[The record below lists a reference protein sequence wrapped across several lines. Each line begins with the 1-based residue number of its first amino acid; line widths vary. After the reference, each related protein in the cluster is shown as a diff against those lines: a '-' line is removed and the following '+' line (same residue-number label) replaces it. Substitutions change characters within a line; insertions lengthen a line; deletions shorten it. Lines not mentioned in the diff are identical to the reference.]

1 MHTTDLPGLYAAG
14 ECTESGLHGAN
25 RLASNSLLECFVF
38 GEAAAGHI
46 LANCASFAAPP
57 PVRPWD
63 ASRVTNSDEEVII
76 KQNWTEIRR
85 FMWNYVGI
93 VRTTK
98 RLERAQHR
106 IRMLNGEVE
115 DYYGHFRV
123 TTDLIEL
130 RNLLQSA
137 DLIVRS
143 ALARHESRGLHYTL
157 DYPRTAAVAKDTVL
171 VP

>member
-1 MHTTDLPGLYAAG
+1 MCGWD
-14 ECTESGLHGAN
+14 ES
-25 RLASNSLLECFVF
+25 RVSNS
-38 GEAAAGHI
+38 
-46 LANCASFAAPP
+46 
-57 PVRPWD
+57 D
-63 ASRVTNSDEEVII
+63 AEVII

-93 VRTTK
+93 VRSTK

-106 IRMLNGEVE
+106 IRMLFEEVE
-115 DYYGHFRV
+115 DYYGQFRV

-143 ALARHESRGLHYTL
+143 ALKRRESRGLHYTL
-157 DYPRTAAVAKDTVL
+157 DYPKTLPQARDTVL
-171 VP
+171 VPGGGRSRGR

>member
-1 MHTTDLPGLYAAG
+1 MRISDWSSDVCSSDL
-14 ECTESGLHGAN
+14 
-25 RLASNSLLECFVF
+25 
-38 GEAAAGHI
+38 
-46 LANCASFAAPP
+46 
-57 PVRPWD
+57 RPWD
-63 ASRVTNSDEEVII
+63 ESRVTDSDEEVVI

-106 IRMLNGEVE
+106 IKMLSGEVGE
-115 DYYGHFRV
+115 YYGHFRV

-130 RNLLQSA
+130 SNLLQCA
-137 DLIVRS
+137 ELIVRS
-143 ALARHESRGLHYTL
+143 ALHRKESRGLHYTI
-157 DYPRTAAVAKDTVL
+157 DYPDLLAEPVVTVL

>member
-1 MHTTDLPGLYAAG
+1 
-14 ECTESGLHGAN
+14 
-25 RLASNSLLECFVF
+25 LLECFVF
-38 GEAAAGHI
+38 GEAAAADI
-46 LANCASFAAPP
+46 IARWDELPP
-57 PVRPWD
+57 PPPIRPWD
-63 ASRVTNSDEEVII
+63 ESRVTDSDEEVII

-106 IRMLNGEVE
+106 INMLTHEVG

-130 RNLLQSA
+130 RNLLQCA
-137 DLIVRS
+137 DLIVKS
-143 ALARHESRGLHYTL
+143 ALHRHESRGLHYTT
-157 DYPRTAAVAKDTVL
+157 DYPETLDEALDTVL